1 MVIARA
7 MVAACV
13 LAAGAVAAA
22 PAWAQDHPPFA
33 ATRDAAITYKL
44 LGDRTDPHLPS
55 EMHMY
60 LKADGGLMR
69 VDASGQPGYAVI
81 DRPNNRMFL
90 VMDSQKA
97 YMEMDPTDSGGPQQ
111 FMLNSSMQFTRQ
123 GDDVVAGLPCTIW
136 SVQAKQGSGLA
147 CITGDGV
154 ILRAQGVAANGSKTG
169 GLEATSVSYATQPA
183 SLFAPPEGYARMDM
197 GAVLRGM
204 RAPKPS
210 P

>member
-1 MVIARA
+1 MPIARA

-13 LAAGAVAAA
+13 LAAGTVPIAAQ
-22 PAWAQDHPPFA
+22 AQEHPPFA
-33 ATRDAAITYKL
+33 ATRDAAVTYKL
-44 LGDRTDPHLPS
+44 LGDRTDPHLPT
-55 EMHMY
+55 EMHMF

-81 DRPNNRMFL
+81 DRPRNRMFL

-111 FMLNSSMQFTRQ
+111 FMLNSSMQFQRD
-123 GDDVVAGLPCTIW
+123 GEDEVAGLPCTVW

-154 ILRAQGVAANGSKTG
+154 ILRAQGISADGSKTG
-169 GLEATSVSYATQPA
+169 GLEATAVSYATQPD
-183 SLFAPPEGYARMDM
+183 SLFAPPSGYARLDM

-204 RAPKPS
+204 HAPKPS